1 MTSKSI
7 YKVLRGNIGHYYQHC
22 ILFWFVLRISSTV
35 ALSFFHYVIRFVGL
49 SAVTLLIC
57 LINALPVV
65 SLAKLYV
72 MMSPPFRVGRHIVF
86 PLGIYLSVTFVSTL

>member
-7 YKVLRGNIGHYYQHC
+7 YKILRETSVIIINTAFCLG
-22 ILFWFVLRISSTV
+22 LFYVFSSTV

-72 MMSPPFRVGRHIVF
+72 MMSSPFRVGRHIVF
-86 PLGIYLSVTFVSTL
+86 PQGIYLSVTLVSTL